1 MTLSFA
7 WMLLQ
12 QNQPRHD
19 VRDVESP
26 LLKEYLVLL
35 SSGEYF
41 YILAANAEDA
51 AWDAL
56 ELSNDKNSRLLD
68 VRLSNEW

>member
-1 MTLSFA
+1 
-7 WMLLQ
+7 MLLQ
-12 QNQPRHD
+12 QNQPRRD
-19 VRDVESP
+19 VHDVESP
-26 LLKEYLVLL
+26 PLREYLVLL

-41 YILAANAEDA
+41 YILAADSEQA